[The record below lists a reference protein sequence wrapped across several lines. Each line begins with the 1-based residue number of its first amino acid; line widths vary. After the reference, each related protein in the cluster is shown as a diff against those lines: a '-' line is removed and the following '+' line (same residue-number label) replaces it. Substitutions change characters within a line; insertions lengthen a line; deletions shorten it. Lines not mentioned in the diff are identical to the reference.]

1 MLQRDD
7 RSLLAQFFF
16 ADDALNMVAAEL
28 DSFDGRKDPERCSTL
43 VNQLRH
49 AQVCSLFNVFSSTT
63 SSSPSFS
70 ASLESQDQPWWQKSA
85 IVEIIST

>member
-1 MLQRDD
+1 MKVTEATAQLGVTSRDD

-49 AQVCSLFNVFSSTT
+49 AQWTMLR
-63 SSSPSFS
+63 
-70 ASLESQDQPWWQKSA
+70 
-85 IVEIIST
+85 

>member
-1 MLQRDD
+1 MFQRDD

-16 ADDALNMVAAEL
+16 ADDALNMIAAEL

-49 AQVCSLFNVFSSTT
+49 AQVCE
-63 SSSPSFS
+63 SFYPKIFFVYQKNKTRRFLIAIRS
-70 ASLESQDQPWWQKSA
+70 ALKVKFWTKNR
-85 IVEIIST
+85 

>member
-1 MLQRDD
+1 MTIMFCLFQRDD

-16 ADDALNMVAAEL
+16 ADDALNMVASEL

-49 AQVCSLFNVFSSTT
+49 AQVGSLFSSIG
-63 SSSPSFS
+63 S
-70 ASLESQDQPWWQKSA
+70 
-85 IVEIIST
+85 V